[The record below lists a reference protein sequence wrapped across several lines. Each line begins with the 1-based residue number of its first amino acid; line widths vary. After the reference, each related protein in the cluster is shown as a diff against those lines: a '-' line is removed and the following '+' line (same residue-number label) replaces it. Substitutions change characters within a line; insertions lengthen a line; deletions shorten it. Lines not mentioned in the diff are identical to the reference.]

1 MISVDEAGVRIHG
14 NLTRVSFEE
23 VALLQSVGR
32 VIAVDVAS
40 AVTKPPVSVSSM
52 DGYAVRAV
60 DVADVPVVLD
70 IVGEAPAGHAMAGTI
85 GSGEAVRIFTGGV
98 LPAGADS
105 VVIQENTVRDGATV
119 TVRESV
125 HEGCFVRQCGLDF
138 ARGDAAGLVG
148 RLVGP
153 REIGLIASMNVPWVQ
168 VARRPRVA
176 IMGTGDELVRPG
188 DVPRADQV
196 VSSNSLV
203 LGALVAQAGG
213 EAVNLGIARDN
224 RQSIRD
230 CLRRAA
236 GSDMLVVTGGMSVG
250 EHDLVRRVMHDEGMD
265 LDFWKVAMRPGK
277 PLAFGLL
284 GSMPVLGFPG
294 NPVSTLIC
302 GHLFLRPAIHTMLGR
317 VDGDTGEETAITTT
331 DLAANDERQDYLR
344 AVHERNATG
353 GLDVTAFD
361 RQDSSM
367 VAVLASASCLIIRA
381 PHAPAVP
388 AGGQVRIMKLD
399 GSVPP

>member
-1 MISVDEAGVRIHG
+1 MISVDEAGTRIRR
-14 NLTRVSFEE
+14 NLARVPFEE
-23 VALLQSVGR
+23 VTLSQSAGR
-32 VIAVDVAS
+32 VLAVDVVS
-40 AVTKPPVSVSSM
+40 AVTKPPAAVSSM
-52 DGYAVRAV
+52 DGYAVRA
-60 DVADVPVVLD
+60 ADVSTVPTTLD
-70 IVGEAPAGHAMAGTI
+70 VVGEAPAGHALTGTI
-85 GSGEAVRIFTGGV
+85 GPGETVRIFTGGV

-105 VVIQENTVRDGATV
+105 VVIQEYTVRDGSRV
-119 TVRESV
+119 TVQESV
-125 HEGCFVRQCGLDF
+125 HEGRFVRQRGLDF
-138 ARGDAAGLVG
+138 ARGDAAGLAG
-148 RLVGP
+148 RLLGP
-153 REIGLIASMNVPWVQ
+153 REIGLIASMNASWVQ
-168 VARRPRVA
+168 IARRPRIA

-188 DVPRADQV
+188 DVPRPDQV

-203 LGALVAQAGG
+203 LGALVTQAGG

-224 RQSIRD
+224 RQSILD
-230 CLRRAA
+230 CLRHAA

-250 EHDLVRRVMHDEGMD
+250 EHDLVRTVMEDQGMD

-294 NPVSTLIC
+294 NPVSTLVC

-317 VDGDTGEETAITTT
+317 VDGDTGKETAITTT

-344 AVHERNATG
+344 ATHARNPSGQLEA
-353 GLDVTAFD
+353 TAFD

-367 VAVLASASCLIIRA
+367 VAVLASASCFIVRA

-388 AGGQVRIMKLD
+388 AGGQVAVIRLD
-399 GSVPP
+399 T